1 MGLRMTDALD
11 AVLDGEGSTSAR
23 LALASRGDALT
34 PYLHAALERRFGVLD
49 VVEPELTRLQRLGV
63 AAFTLRPT
71 RSAWAERFYKSGL
84 ATRLRSENAVEQLL
98 ALDERPDVVVQVH
111 ALFEQAVAPTAL
123 YIDCTHRQ
131 SAALWP
137 AWNPLRGRALDD
149 WYRREQRAY
158 DAARHLFAFC
168 EPTRRSL
175 VEEYGVA
182 PGKVT
187 VVGAGANLRQLPA
200 VRPLPEDG
208 PPTVLFIGNDFVR
221 KGGEVLLAAF
231 AQVRR
236 AVPDARL
243 VLVGTRPAVAPRD
256 GVEIIGRVHDRSR
269 IAELYRSASVFCVP
283 SFFDPYPLVLLEAMA
298 FGVPVVTTEQAGTP
312 EMVIDGETGRLIQAG
327 NVSAL
332 AGALLEAL
340 RDPGTAE
347 RRAAA
352 ARRDVEQR
360 FTWDHVVGRMAPVLE
375 SLGSGGDR

>member
-1 MGLRMTDALD
+1 MTDALD
-11 AVLDGEGSTSAR
+11 AVLDREGPTRAR
-23 LALASRGDALT
+23 IALASRGDALT
-34 PYLHAALERRFGVLD
+34 PYLPAALERRFGALD

-63 AAFTLRPT
+63 AALTVRPT
-71 RSAWAERFYKSGL
+71 RSAWAERFYKSGV
-84 ATRLRSENAVEQLL
+84 ATRLRSENAVEQLQ

-111 ALFEQAVAPTAL
+111 ALFDQAVAPSAL

-149 WYRREQRAY
+149 WYRREQRGY

-182 PGKVT
+182 PEKVT

-243 VLVGTRPAVAPRD
+243 VLVGTRPAVAQGD
-256 GVEIIGRVHDRSR
+256 GVEILGRVHDRSR

-312 EMVIDGETGRLIQAG
+312 EMVTDGETGRLIRAG
-327 NVSAL
+327 DASAL
-332 AGALLEAL
+332 AGAFLEAL
-340 RDPGTAE
+340 QDPSAAE

-360 FTWDHVVGRMAPVLE
+360 FTWDHVVDRMAPVLE
-375 SLGSGGDR
+375 SLGSGRGR